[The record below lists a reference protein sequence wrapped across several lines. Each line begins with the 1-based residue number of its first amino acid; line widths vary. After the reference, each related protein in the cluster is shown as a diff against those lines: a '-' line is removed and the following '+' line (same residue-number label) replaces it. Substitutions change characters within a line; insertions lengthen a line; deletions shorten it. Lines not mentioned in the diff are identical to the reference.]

1 MEPSES
7 GEWLTTSTVLQR
19 LANFSDDEAWRS
31 FSERFWAPIEKFAR
45 RQGLAQS
52 DAEDVAQESLLA
64 FAQAYREG
72 QYDRTQGRL
81 SKWLFGI
88 AWRRI
93 DHVRRKRYRA
103 VTERP
108 VAEDASQFWAEVPD
122 DNAASQAW
130 DEVWERALFEQALRR
145 LREEVQPST
154 FRVFEVL
161 VLEKRSVEEA
171 VAEIGLTRNAVYVAK
186 HRVLSRLRTL
196 MVESDGVQ

>member
-19 LANFSDDEAWRS
+19 LSNFGDDEAWER

-45 RQGLAQS
+45 RQGLTQS
-52 DAEDVAQESLLA
+52 DAEDVAQETLLA
-64 FAQAYREG
+64 FAESYRRG

-88 AWRRI
+88 AWRRV

-108 VAEDASQFWAEVPD
+108 VAEDASQFWAQVPD
-122 DNAASQAW
+122 ENAASAAW
-130 DEVWERALFEQALRR
+130 DEVWERALLEAALRKVR
-145 LREEVQPST
+145 DEVQPST
-154 FRVFEVL
+154 FRVFEAI

-171 VAEIGLTRNAVYVAK
+171 MEELGLSRNAVYVAK
-186 HRVLSRLRTL
+186 HRMLSRLRTL
-196 MVESDGVQ
+196 MAEADGAE